1 MEDQNEVLAKM
12 YETLRYQQE
21 LLFQART
28 SLAVLER
35 VLCGN
40 QSFVQA
46 RAQAMTELP
55 TREETEAQNGVIHS
69 LSLEIAHLRGEHPI
83 IAEA

>member
-1 MEDQNEVLAKM
+1 MENNECLAKI

-28 SLAVLER
+28 AIAVLER

-40 QSFVQA
+40 QSFVEA

-55 TREETEAQNGVIHS
+55 TPAETQAQNALLLA
-69 LSLEIAHLRGEHPI
+69 LSLEIQRLRGQDSTV
-83 IAEA
+83 AEA